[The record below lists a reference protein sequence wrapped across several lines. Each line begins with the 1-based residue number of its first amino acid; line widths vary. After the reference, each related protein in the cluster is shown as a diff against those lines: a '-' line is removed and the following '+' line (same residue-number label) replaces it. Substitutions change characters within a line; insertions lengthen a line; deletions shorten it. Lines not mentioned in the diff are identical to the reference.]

1 MAGRSAHA
9 VAAITA
15 RLARG
20 GILSGSQ
27 GSRWLITPADAFTVR
42 DGNAPQAVR
51 ISVNAEHGL
60 DRFTAGIET
69 LANLLRTP
77 PAVEVV

>member
-1 MAGRSAHA
+1 
-9 VAAITA
+9 V
-15 RLARG
+15 
-20 GILSGSQ
+20 
-27 GSRWLITPADAFTVR
+27 LITPADAFTVR